1 MWASAVPRI
10 FRSSRNLVFPCLI
23 PTQHPMNTEFVRIS
37 MGGVL
42 RLKNFYGLAS
52 AMHRASMPRKAA

>member
-10 FRSSRNLVFPCLI
+10 FRSSRNLVFPLLI
-23 PTQHPMNTEFVRIS
+23 PHQHPVNAEVVRIS

-42 RLKNFYGLAS
+42 RLKNFY
-52 AMHRASMPRKAA
+52 